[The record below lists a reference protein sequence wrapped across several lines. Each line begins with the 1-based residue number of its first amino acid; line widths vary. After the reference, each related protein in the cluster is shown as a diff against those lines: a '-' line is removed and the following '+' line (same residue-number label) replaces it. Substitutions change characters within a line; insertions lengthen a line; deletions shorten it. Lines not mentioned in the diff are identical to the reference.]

1 MNDEGQEGTRPVDIP
16 DDAIFVRQSN
26 WAWMWAAAPWLVL
39 FGVSIAID
47 FITFGILPIV
57 FAAVFIVPRYLS
69 FRRTAYIL
77 TERSVIIQQGSFTA
91 HHRID
96 LPIADLNDVLV
107 QPGTFGGVLGYAGVN
122 LQLKDG
128 RMAFLRYVPL
138 ASPLVAHVRERMN
151 P

>member
-1 MNDEGQEGTRPVDIP
+1 MNVEGQEGARPIDIP
-16 DDAIFVRQSN
+16 DDAVVVRQSN
-26 WAWMWAAAPWLVL
+26 WAWMWAAAPWVVL

-47 FITFGILPIV
+47 FITFGILPLV

-77 TERSVIIQQGSFTA
+77 TERYVIIQQGA
-91 HHRID
+91 LMGQHRID

-107 QPGTFGGVLGYAGVN
+107 RPGTFGGVLGYTGVN

-128 RMAFLRYVPL
+128 RMAFLRYVPV
-138 ASPLVAHVRERMN
+138 ASPLVEHVRARMN
-151 P
+151 S

>member
-16 DDAIFVRQSN
+16 DDAVAVRQSN
-26 WAWMWAAAPWLVL
+26 WAWMWTALPWLVL

-47 FITFGILPIV
+47 FITFGILPMV

-77 TERSVIIQQGSFTA
+77 TERSVIIQQGSFTG

-96 LPIADLNDVLV
+96 LPIADSSLDQLIFRAND
-107 QPGTFGGVLGYAGVN
+107 
-122 LQLKDG
+122 
-128 RMAFLRYVPL
+128 R
-138 ASPLVAHVRERMN
+138 
-151 P
+151 